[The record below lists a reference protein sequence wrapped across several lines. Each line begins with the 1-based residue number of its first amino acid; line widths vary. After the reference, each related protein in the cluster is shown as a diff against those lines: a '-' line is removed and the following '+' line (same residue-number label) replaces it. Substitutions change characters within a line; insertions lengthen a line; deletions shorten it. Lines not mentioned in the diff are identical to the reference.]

1 MKQVSSASHNSH
13 LHSFLQQQKI
23 NVNKDH
29 VFMSLLK
36 THSKIHMN
44 TDIDEKRCGN
54 SLVAEI
60 LYCLQK
66 QSQI

>member
-1 MKQVSSASHNSH
+1 
-13 LHSFLQQQKI
+13 
-23 NVNKDH
+23 
-29 VFMSLLK
+29 MSLLK

-44 TDIDEKRCGN
+44 SKLDEKRCGY

-66 QSQI
+66 QLQI

>member
-1 MKQVSSASHNSH
+1 
-13 LHSFLQQQKI
+13 
-23 NVNKDH
+23 
-29 VFMSLLK
+29 MSLLK

-44 TDIDEKRCGN
+44 LNLNEKRCGN

-66 QSQI
+66 QSQM